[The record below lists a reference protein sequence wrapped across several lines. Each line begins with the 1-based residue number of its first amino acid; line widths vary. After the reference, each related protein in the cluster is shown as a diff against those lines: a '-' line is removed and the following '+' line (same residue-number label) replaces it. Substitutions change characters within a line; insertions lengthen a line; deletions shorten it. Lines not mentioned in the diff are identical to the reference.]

1 MSISSV
7 LSNAIFG
14 LTQSAGRAGK
24 AVEKVVTADVQ
35 KQVNG
40 DRALHTENTL
50 IHTDPVLARMEGL
63 IDLNIEKRSFAAN
76 AAVIRA
82 AARAEKELGRL
93 LDITA

>member
-1 MSISSV
+1 MNPI
-7 LSNAIFG
+7 
-14 LTQSAGRAGK
+14 
-24 AVEKVVTADVQ
+24 
-35 KQVNG
+35 
-40 DRALHTENTL
+40 